1 MKDWLLEY
9 MIETKFDYI
18 YIYIYIYII
27 KRYNYCKSC
36 MAKRLK
42 LLLIMS
48 EDLQ

>member
-18 YIYIYIYII
+18 YIYIYKT

-36 MAKRLK
+36 MAKRHK

>member
-9 MIETKFDYI
+9 MIETKFD
-18 YIYIYIYII
+18 YIYII